1 MYNYGKNKN
10 MQKRPEN
17 EPKFS
22 LKNKTDRTIFWIII
36 IALLVLGAL
45 IALIVFLICKRLY

>member
-22 LKNKTDRTIFWIII
+22 LKNKTDQTIFWIII
-36 IALLVLGAL
+36 IALLVVGAL
-45 IALIVFLICKRLY
+45 IALIVFLIYKRLY